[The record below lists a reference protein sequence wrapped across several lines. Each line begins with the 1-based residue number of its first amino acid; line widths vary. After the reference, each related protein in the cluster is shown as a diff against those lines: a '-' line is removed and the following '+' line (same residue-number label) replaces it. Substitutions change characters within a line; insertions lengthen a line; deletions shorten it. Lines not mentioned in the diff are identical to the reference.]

1 MTPKMSSYKGGI
13 PGTWRQYPTP
23 EDWYDLTQR
32 DRFKDVEIDLTGDA
46 PSGGGFITL
55 PGSDEPERLKWRTP
69 QGPVQVDDNGLR
81 TLPVSSPRLV
91 PNRVLQ
97 LAQAHVARPTLT
109 PFKVPPCKATAHEH
123 ATVPN
128 RTSHFAH
135 VLETGRLFGRRHE
148 LPQLWKVL
156 PEVEGSF
163 QGSSMFHPEATSLRK
178 SQTRREGTGTR
189 AKALLKS
196 ATRHN

>member
-1 MTPKMSSYKGGI
+1 MRRSANGIARSSARGPPTPLGGI
-13 PGTWRQYPTP
+13 PGTWRPVYPTP

-109 PFKVPPCKATAHEH
+109 PFKMPPCKATAHEH

-128 RTSHFAH
+128 RTSTPRMFSKQA
-135 VLETGRLFGRRHE
+135 
-148 LPQLWKVL
+148 
-156 PEVEGSF
+156 
-163 QGSSMFHPEATSLRK
+163 GSSGDGTSYLSYGK
-178 SQTRREGTGTR
+178 SFP
-189 AKALLKS
+189 KS
-196 ATRHN
+196 KGLSKGP